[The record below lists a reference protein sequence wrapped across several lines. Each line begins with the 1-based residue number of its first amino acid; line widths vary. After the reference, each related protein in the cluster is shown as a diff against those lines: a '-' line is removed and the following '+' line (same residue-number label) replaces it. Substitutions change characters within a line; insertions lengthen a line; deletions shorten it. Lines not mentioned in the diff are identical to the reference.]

1 MYNSIN
7 DFQADQRVEGTFD
20 KTSGLSVSDLEQ
32 DDNLVVTKLN
42 ESIPAKRTNQNKEGY
57 YFDLVRDVLTGF
69 GDFTQDAVVLRDKNN
84 KIVKFPEGHKHAGK
98 AASFKVDQSSEAEL
112 QSSFNY
118 LMEILEHFNL
128 KKQGGQMTAEDYVN
142 EG

>member
-1 MYNSIN
+1 M
-7 DFQADQRVEGTFD
+7 E
-20 KTSGLSVSDLEQ
+20 
-32 DDNLVVTKLN
+32 
-42 ESIPAKRTNQNKEGY
+42 
-57 YFDLVRDVLTGF
+57 
-69 GDFTQDAVVLRDKNN
+69 NN